1 MRARV
6 LLFPS
11 CFVYYCIYFKSKY
24 IYNNMSSIYVLHCAF
39 IRLYEADWQSFY
51 RNWTERTGQM
61 RHIHCKSAHIYLRL
75 PSAAVT
81 RTTSTHTS
89 THTDTHKHTQATHKR
104 RHIKQKLAQ
113 CVQIFVVWLKETLES
128 IMPSYISI
136 CTDKCDRCIYVI
148 DVYINTLYI
157 CTLYL
162 HISISPSAWLG
173 WPTWLDFL
181 RSSDRKFSLSLSFIS
196 FSSLCYL
203 SYTIYICVYIFVLP
217 CRKQTAR
224 N

>member
-1 MRARV
+1 MRAWV

-81 RTTSTHTS
+81 RTTSTHTN
-89 THTDTHKHTQATHKR
+89 THTQAHTEPHSSADTSNRSWHSACKYLLSDLR
-104 RHIKQKLAQ
+104 KHLSPLCPVIYQY
-113 CVQIFVVWLKETLES
+113 VQINVIGVYMWW
-128 IMPSYISI
+128 MYI
-136 CTDKCDRCIYVI
+136 
-148 DVYINTLYI
+148 
-157 CTLYL
+157 
-162 HISISPSAWLG
+162 
-173 WPTWLDFL
+173 
-181 RSSDRKFSLSLSFIS
+181 
-196 FSSLCYL
+196 
-203 SYTIYICVYIFVLP
+203 
-217 CRKQTAR
+217 
-224 N
+224 